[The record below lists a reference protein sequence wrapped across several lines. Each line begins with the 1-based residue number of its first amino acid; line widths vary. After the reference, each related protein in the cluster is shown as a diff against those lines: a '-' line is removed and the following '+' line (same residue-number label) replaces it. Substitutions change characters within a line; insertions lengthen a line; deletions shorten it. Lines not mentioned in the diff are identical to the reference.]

1 MPVEQVPPFCETLWA
16 AVVFSEQFAVLSE
29 TCEYCYAE
37 GKSLSSTIDVRVL
50 KVYGLCLELTNLNR
64 VIVMKLVWS
73 MTQLAD

>member
-1 MPVEQVPPFCETLWA
+1 
-16 AVVFSEQFAVLSE
+16 
-29 TCEYCYAE
+29 
-37 GKSLSSTIDVRVL
+37 L